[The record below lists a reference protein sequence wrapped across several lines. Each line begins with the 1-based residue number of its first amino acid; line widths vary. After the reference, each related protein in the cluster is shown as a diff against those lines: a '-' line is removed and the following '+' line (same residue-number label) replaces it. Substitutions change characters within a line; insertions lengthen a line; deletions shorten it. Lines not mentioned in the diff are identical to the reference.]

1 VRGTVA
7 GMMDELPSMESV
19 LRALRELIAK
29 QSERKPDAIPEPL
42 PEEIERA
49 IRE

>member
-1 VRGTVA
+1 MIV
-7 GMMDELPSMESV
+7 GMLEELPTMESV
-19 LRALRELIAK
+19 LRALREMTADK
-29 QSERKPDAIPEPL
+29 PKREPDAAPQPL

>member
-1 VRGTVA
+1 
-7 GMMDELPSMESV
+7 MMEELPTMESV
-19 LRALRELIAK
+19 LRALREMTAEKTKREL
-29 QSERKPDAIPEPL
+29 DAAAAPQPL